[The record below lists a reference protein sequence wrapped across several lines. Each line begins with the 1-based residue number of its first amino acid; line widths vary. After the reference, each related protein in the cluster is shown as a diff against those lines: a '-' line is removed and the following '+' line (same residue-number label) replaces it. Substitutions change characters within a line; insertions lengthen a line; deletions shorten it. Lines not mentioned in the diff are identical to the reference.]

1 MRKTNTKRRGFT
13 LVELSIVLVIIGLI
27 IGGVL
32 TGQQIIQNA
41 RITNALNAIQ
51 AYQAQF
57 QSYQQNFGALP
68 GDDPSAATRFPN
80 VIPALANGN
89 GNGLLDGNFDDTDS
103 SVETRQAWA
112 HLRAAGLI
120 KNQITSGSSTAVQPP
135 NPFGGI
141 FGFQNGAFSGAFTT
155 NTLCMNGVPT
165 SAAQIIDTQLDDGS
179 PDTGTIQAMAD
190 TSKAGVVTGGTVATT
205 YGAAQTYILCV
216 RMN

>member
-1 MRKTNTKRRGFT
+1 
-13 LVELSIVLVIIGLI
+13 
-27 IGGVL
+27 VL

-68 GDDPSAATRFPN
+68 GDDPSASARFPN
-80 VIPALANGN
+80 VNPALVNGN
-89 GNGLLDGNFDDTDS
+89 GNGVLNGNYDDSDS
-103 SVETRQAWA
+103 AVETRQVWA

-120 KNQITSGSSTAVQPP
+120 KNQVTSGSSTAVQPP
-135 NPFGGI
+135 NPFGGS
-141 FGFQNGAFSGAFTT
+141 FGFQTGAFSGVFNT
-155 NTLCMNGVPT
+155 NVLCLNGVPS

-179 PDTGTIQAMAD
+179 PNAGSIQAMAD
-190 TSKAGVVTGGTVATT
+190 TGKPGIVSGGTAEAT
-205 YGAAQTYILCV
+205 YGAVQTYILCV